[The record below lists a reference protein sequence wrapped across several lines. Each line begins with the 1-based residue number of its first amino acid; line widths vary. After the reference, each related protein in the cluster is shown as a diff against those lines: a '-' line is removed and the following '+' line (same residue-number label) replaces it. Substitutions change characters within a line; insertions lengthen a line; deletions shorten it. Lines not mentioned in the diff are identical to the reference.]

1 MCYFI
6 RDTDSGNRFFFS
18 GDEAREALLCALHFR
33 SSGPMGISTE
43 KEFGRELSMGRA
55 GMADVFGGVWGGF
68 MKVS

>member
-43 KEFGRELSMGRA
+43 KVGRELSMGRA